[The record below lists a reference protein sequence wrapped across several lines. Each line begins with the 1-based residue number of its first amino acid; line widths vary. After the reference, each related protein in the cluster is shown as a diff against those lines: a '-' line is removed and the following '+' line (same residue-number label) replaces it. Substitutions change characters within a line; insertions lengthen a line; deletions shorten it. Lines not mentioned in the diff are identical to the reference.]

1 MTDQHSSETIRR
13 ARDGDSTAVATLY
26 RQHQSG
32 VYRYM
37 VYRLNDHH
45 AAEDLT
51 SEVFVRMIRS
61 LGNYQFTGIPFEVWL
76 YRIAHNMAVDYY
88 RRNGRVR
95 HVEFDENMVAAGAD
109 PAVTT
114 ERRFNTSQLHAALRD
129 LNDTQRE
136 VIVLRFIVR
145 LPIAQTAQ
153 VLHKSEN
160 AIKGLQRR
168 ALHNLRQSLSQME
181 AYHV

>member
-1 MTDQHSSETIRR
+1 MR

-61 LGNYQFTGIPFEVWL
+61 LGNYRFTGIPFEVWL

-88 RRNGRVR
+88 RRNGRYKQ
-95 HVEFDENMVAAGAD
+95 VEFDEDIAAVDAD
-109 PAVTT
+109 PAAAT
-114 ERRFNTSQLHAALRD
+114 EHRLNVSQLHAALRE

-136 VIVLRFIVR
+136 VIILRFIVR

-168 ALHNLRQSLSQME
+168 ALHNLRQSLSEME
-181 AYHV
+181 AYYV